1 MEEFSFPSIAPKEPQ
16 NEPFFFP
23 ANSSLWFLSS
33 PQTATH
39 FRRSFSSADGVALS
53 PNNFIRKE
61 KFVPGS
67 PALSDYGTVDPK
79 LCILDDGFDDEERMD
94 SLWEQFHNLE
104 AFIGSNLDGDKK
116 VSRRRSI
123 GVVLG
128 LEPTVRNEKLPRIR
142 TLKRVHAGHGR
153 KPNLVEMLGMLK
165 KWFVAHGS
173 RQNASSYSS
182 KRKH

>member
-16 NEPFFFP
+16 NDPIFFP
-23 ANSSLWFLSS
+23 ATSLWLLSS

-39 FRRSFSSADGVALS
+39 FRRSFSSADGVNLS
-53 PNNFIRKE
+53 SNNLTKKE
-61 KFVPGS
+61 NFAPGS
-67 PALSDYGTVDPK
+67 PALSDYGTIDPK
-79 LCILDDGFDDEERMD
+79 LCIFDDGSDEEERMD

-104 AFIGSNLDGDKK
+104 AFISSNFEGDKK
-116 VSRRRSI
+116 MSRRRSI

-128 LEPTVRNEKLPRIR
+128 FDSMVKNEKMSRIH
-142 TLKRVHAGHGR
+142 TLKRVHAAHGR

-165 KWFVAHGS
+165 KWFLTHGR
-173 RQNASSYSS
+173 RQNGTSS